1 MTFSLQQCNKAI
13 HYILHPPDGRQT
25 DPRVVLT
32 TCLIFSTF
40 YSIRG
45 EIRAAIDQGLNVK
58 RLLQRCLDAGPGPLD
73 DTISIE
79 SLEPQAR
86 HVYMRARLGP
96 DAVRAAVTRAMTV
109 LRVDDPPNEADFRA
123 HTITIN
129 SLEDAQVSLNKL
141 LELIRKSSRRSSIDT
156 HDNEGL
162 SPYPPMPL
170 NQSDEASTTLLNR
183 YIPALRQ
190 WENSFYWFLS
200 QHQYQFDAHQHA
212 LAQLLKANHLYAM
225 ILAMI
230 DPSTGVSLTSCADR
244 FEAIVRLIGSVL
256 DSGALNNSH
265 LGTDGPLGVYAP
277 LFLTMNRAPEEW
289 LKVEA
294 KRLLDR
300 ATGIEVGLETG

>member
-1 MTFSLQQCNKAI
+1 MDYTGPQLAASPELFYTRFWRHRLLQAACYQPAILHAITALGALHEEMIRNARLGHQSPGPNMTFSLQQCNKAI

-129 SLEDAQVSLNKL
+129 SLEDAQ
-141 LELIRKSSRRSSIDT
+141 R
-156 HDNEGL
+156 
-162 SPYPPMPL
+162 
-170 NQSDEASTTLLNR
+170 
-183 YIPALRQ
+183 
-190 WENSFYWFLS
+190 
-200 QHQYQFDAHQHA
+200 
-212 LAQLLKANHLYAM
+212 LY
-225 ILAMI
+225 
-230 DPSTGVSLTSCADR
+230 
-244 FEAIVRLIGSVL
+244 
-256 DSGALNNSH
+256 
-265 LGTDGPLGVYAP
+265 
-277 LFLTMNRAPEEW
+277 
-289 LKVEA
+289 
-294 KRLLDR
+294 DR
-300 ATGIEVGLETG
+300 AITPGLDYQGLLVRGFIGHGGKIL